1 MLLCKHVRLSCVIN
15 AYWLTLL
22 ISENYATY
30 HRVRF
35 HSVYDGNNE
44 SKDGYQE
51 QQTSRHNHEKT
62 RGHDHI
68 SAEHGT
74 NEVHLC
80 DVQVDEYS
88 NNGCSS

>member
-1 MLLCKHVRLSCVIN
+1 
-15 AYWLTLL
+15 
-22 ISENYATY
+22 
-30 HRVRF
+30 
-35 HSVYDGNNE
+35 VYDGNNE